1 VANAMMAEVK
11 EGDLLAG
18 KYRVE
23 RVLGQGGMGIVV
35 SATHLQLDQRV
46 AIKFL
51 LPSGVQHKETVERFA
66 REARAAVKIRS
77 EHVARVIDVGMLETG
92 APFMVME
99 YLEGS
104 DLSRRVSDHGPMPIS
119 DAALLILQACEALA
133 EAHSLGIVHRD
144 LKPANLFLTHLR
156 DGSVCVKLLDFGIS
170 KLTVPGSDPGFN
182 MTSTTTVMGS
192 PYYMSPEQMRSTR
205 NVDARTDIW
214 ALGVILYELVSGH
227 VPFEAETMPQL
238 CGMVLQD
245 QPPPLERFRTNT
257 PTRFEAVI
265 LRCLEKQPERRF
277 QNVGELAAAL
287 AEFAPREAMR
297 SVERA
302 ARLSGVPGS
311 DSNPRL
317 QGAPSPTT
325 GDQFT
330 QSDFAR
336 TSERPQRSFVW
347 PAVALGLVAVLGA
360 SGWWWQSHSAG
371 SVAAQPSSSVEPA
384 RSAPVVETGLEKAT
398 EPAAPVASAVPAVT
412 PVAGASAVASAAAAN
427 VAPVRPRPA
436 SAPRPGAKSQAHAAP
451 EPPLQPKPAP
461 APAPAPRPASNPLDG
476 RL

>member
-1 VANAMMAEVK
+1 MMAEVK
-11 EGDLLAG
+11 EGDVLAG

-35 SATHLQLDQRV
+35 SAHHLQLDQRV

-51 LPSGVQHKETVERFA
+51 LPTGVQHKETVERFA

-77 EHVARVIDVGMLETG
+77 EHVARVIDVGILETG
-92 APFMVME
+92 APYMVME

-104 DLSRRVSDHGPMPIS
+104 DLSRRVSDHGPMSIP
-119 DAALLILQACEALA
+119 DASLLILQACEALA

-170 KLTVPGSDPGFN
+170 KLTVPGAGPGLD

-265 LRCLEKQPERRF
+265 LRCLEKHPERRF

-330 QSDFAR
+330 QSDFGR
-336 TSERPQRSFVW
+336 SSERRERSFVW
-347 PAVALGLVAVLGA
+347 PGVALALVVVLGA
-360 SGWWWQSHSAG
+360 FGWWWQSHSAA
-371 SVAAQPSSSVEPA
+371 SVAAQPSASVEPA
-384 RSAPVVETGLEKAT
+384 RSAPVVEAPVEKAI
-398 EPAAPVASAVPAVT
+398 EPTTTVTSAAPAVT
-412 PVAGASAVASAAAAN
+412 PVPAANASASAA
-427 VAPVRPRPA
+427 PVSVTPPRARPA
-436 SAPRPGAKSQAHAAP
+436 NAPRAGAKSQAHAAP
-451 EPPLQPKPAP
+451 EPPAPPAPVKPA
-461 APAPAPRPASNPLDG
+461 APTPAPRPAANPLDG